1 MIKIASKE
9 PPTED
14 VLNLRNQNMNNAEI
28 INELVQR
35 GFNNQQIFEA
45 INQADIKGGVGGKV
59 PQEAPQGMRRSALTS
74 GNDESEIPIP
84 VPSPESAEEE
94 PAPRP
99 RMRAPEIQPSA
110 QVYMQGSVQQ
120 PQMDIESMQEIVESI
135 IDERW
140 QEVVASVGDITIWK
154 SRVDDDL
161 SAIKQEVLRIEDRFT
176 KLQASILGKVDE
188 YQKGIT
194 QVSSE
199 MVALEQVFGKI
210 MEPLTSNI
218 KELQRLTQDM
228 KKKS

>member
-14 VLNLRNQNMNNAEI
+14 VLNLRNQNMSNAEI

-74 GNDESEIPIP
+74 GNDEAEIPIP
-84 VPSPESAEEE
+84 VPSPESDEEG
-94 PAPRP
+94 PAPGP

-110 QVYMQGSVQQ
+110 QVYMQGSPQQ

-161 SAIKQEVLRIEDRFT
+161 SAIKQEVLRVEDRFT

>member
-14 VLNLRNQNMNNAEI
+14 VLNLRNQNMSNAEI

-59 PQEAPQGMRRSALTS
+59 PQETPEGMRRSALTS
-74 GNDESEIPIP
+74 GIDESEIPIP
-84 VPSPESAEEE
+84 VPSPEGAEEE
-94 PAPRP
+94 AAPSP

-110 QVYMQGSVQQ
+110 QVYMHGSPQQ

-161 SAIKQEVLRIEDRFT
+161 SAIKQEVLRVEDRFT

>member
-161 SAIKQEVLRIEDRFT
+161 SAIKQEVLRVEDRFT

>member
-9 PPTED
+9 PPTEE
-14 VLNLRNQNMNNAEI
+14 VLDLRGQNKNNSDI
-28 INELVQR
+28 IRELAQR
-35 GFNNQQIFEA
+35 GFTNQQIYEA
-45 INQADIKGGVGGKV
+45 INQADIKGGIGGRV
-59 PQEAPQGMRRSALTS
+59 PQSSPEGMRPSALTS
-74 GNDESEIPIP
+74 GIDETEIPIP
-84 VPSPESAEEE
+84 VPSPEGMEEE
-94 PAPRP
+94 AAAPNQ
-99 RMRAPEIQPSA
+99 RMRAPDIQPSA
-110 QVYMQGSVQQ
+110 QVYMQNSQQ

-228 KKKS
+228 KKKK